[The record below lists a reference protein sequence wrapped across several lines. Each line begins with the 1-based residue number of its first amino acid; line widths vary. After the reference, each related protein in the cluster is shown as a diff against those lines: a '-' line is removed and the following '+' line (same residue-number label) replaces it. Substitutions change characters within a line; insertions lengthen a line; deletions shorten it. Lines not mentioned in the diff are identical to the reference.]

1 MTTKTIAGNN
11 QNLVEVDLNPLHP
24 GLSGGSPTTLIII
37 PWNASH
43 LLFSG
48 FTTFSTPPH
57 GFSPLAFQSMFMCVC
72 VCVLCK
78 RSWVGGLV
86 TPHHPL
92 PPSFGWVCH
101 HILKWLVKY
110 LCVWVCPWWRAKID
124 RFFRWVFGRKNM
136 AELPNNF
143 YLTQRMMVGFNR
155 WLKKRTNSRE
165 QKQKSK

>member
-1 MTTKTIAGNN
+1 MTTKTIARNN
-11 QNLVEVDLNPLHP
+11 KILSRWISIHYIRGCPVALSQDSHHHSLKCFALIVFGPL
-24 GLSGGSPTTLIII
+24 
-37 PWNASH
+37 
-43 LLFSG
+43 
-48 FTTFSTPPH
+48 TTFPTPPH
-57 GFSPLAFQSMFMCVC
+57 GFSPLAFQSMSMCVC

-124 RFFRWVFGRKNM
+124 RFFRWLFGRKNM

-143 YLTQRMMVGFNR
+143 YLTQRDDGWF
-155 WLKKRTNSRE
+155 
-165 QKQKSK
+165 Q